1 LDPLPSI
8 YPSDL
13 GSSQSSEIGGPPTPP
28 DRNHISHA
36 IARAQEF
43 HKAIQLLHQP
53 NIMNI
58 EFPDQF
64 IRRAARAEIDDSR
77 GGHSETSTSP
87 PRRSSLGQF
96 QLGKLPLPFEKMP
109 SFPITPPTTDA
120 DLGPRAETILSTA
133 THVLSTEAA
142 ALSCLSQMYATDP
155 LCRNGFVRA
164 VEAIAQSQER
174 GGQNQI
180 IGVGKSGK
188 IGKKL
193 VASMN
198 SLGLVSSF
206 LHPLDATHGD
216 LGQIRKVSYDIPYTS
231 HALFNLSFFF
241 FSFFFF
247 WHLFPRCPLCSASRI
262 SLWNSNC
269 MQMPTPRP

>member
-1 LDPLPSI
+1 
-8 YPSDL
+8 
-13 GSSQSSEIGGPPTPP
+13 
-28 DRNHISHA
+28 
-36 IARAQEF
+36 
-43 HKAIQLLHQP
+43 
-53 NIMNI
+53 MNI

-174 GGQNQI
+174 GGQNHI

-193 VASMN
+193 VASMK

-241 FSFFFF
+241 FFFFF
-247 WHLFPRCPLCSASRI
+247 FLASFSSVPVVQCFSNFSVEFQLHADAHTPPLAPCTSSCIIAYLCIFVRQGELLFALDQPSCTRTSPL
-262 SLWNSNC
+262 
-269 MQMPTPRP
+269 